1 MPKWTESDISTFW
14 EMKREGATLLE
25 IAERLGRN
33 YTAVAT
39 FSSKQTKKHKPKEDK
54 PMTNETM
61 PEANTAPAAV
71 PDIAPKLPKLDV
83 AVSAALALITAQGFV
98 LGNFSVSMDGESAS
112 ISICFLRGE

>member
-39 FSSKQTKKHKPKEDK
+39 FSSKQTKKHKLKEDK
-54 PMTNETM
+54 PMTDEIM
-61 PEANTAPAAV
+61 PKPNTAPEVPALSPELPPLNAAIRQALEM
-71 PDIAPKLPKLDV
+71 IAACGMDMHDLSV
-83 AVSAALALITAQGFV
+83 NVSRTDAYIHI
-98 LGNFSVSMDGESAS
+98 NFTDK
-112 ISICFLRGE
+112 